1 LTSSASTWAETPE
14 NMRPRVSGGK
24 ATGCCLRSPVGHRTA
39 PRMRAAIVA
48 AAFVAV
54 IGALLL
60 APGEASAGARSH
72 LTLTA
77 LEQSTVA
84 QINSLRVAHGLDP
97 LVVSP
102 ALFNAAST
110 HCEQMIADGYFAHFS
125 PGGRS
130 FASRLEHYYP
140 PPALFSYLLGRRE
153 PLLDA
158 DLRLRG
164 RDRRTVDAEPP
175 TPRQPAQAH
184 LAPDRARGRYRPE
197 RPRRLQGP
205 RRHGRH
211 GRLRRTLVA
220 NSEPSLTASRSTSPS
235 CGSG

>member
-1 LTSSASTWAETPE
+1 
-14 NMRPRVSGGK
+14 
-24 ATGCCLRSPVGHRTA
+24 
-39 PRMRAAIVA
+39 MRAAIVA

-140 PPALFSYLLGRRE
+140 PPALVSYYSVGENLFWTQS
-153 PLLDA
+153 DA
-158 DLRLRG
+158 SG
-164 RDRRTVDAEPP
+164 AEIVASW
-175 TPRQPAQAH
+175 RSGVG
-184 LAPDRARGRYRPE
+184 AP
-197 RPRRLQGP
+197 
-205 RRHGRH
+205 
-211 GRLRRTLVA
+211 
-220 NSEPSLTASRSTSPS
+220 
-235 CGSG
+235 